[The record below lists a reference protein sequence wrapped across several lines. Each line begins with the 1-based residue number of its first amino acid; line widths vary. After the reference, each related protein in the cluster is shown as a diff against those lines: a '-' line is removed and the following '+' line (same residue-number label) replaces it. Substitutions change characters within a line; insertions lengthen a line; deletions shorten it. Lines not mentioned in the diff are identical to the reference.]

1 MRRLIIGFGHKRMRG
16 KDTAAA
22 MAFENLQ
29 NKMKVR
35 HDAFAYSLK
44 EMCRVVFGFSDEQL
58 YGDLKGVPDRY
69 WGFTPRW
76 ALQHVGTEA
85 MRKVIDDQIW
95 VKTFVRRAQQDPH
108 TSILVTDLRFSNEA
122 TAIKALG
129 GFTVRCNRTMTF
141 DPNMDTHASEVALD
155 GYPHWDYEL
164 DNNGSLDAL
173 RDQVDK
179 MIDHMLLGELNAE
192 DAPQN
197 QTEEDTTTSE
207 N

>member
-1 MRRLIIGFGHKRMRG
+1 
-16 KDTAAA
+16 

-29 NKMKVR
+29 TRGMKVR

-44 EMCRVVFGFSDEQL
+44 EMCRVVFGFNDEQL
-58 YGDLKGVPDRY
+58 YGDLKGIPDPY

-76 ALQHVGTEA
+76 ALQYAGTEA

-95 VKTFVRRAQQDPH
+95 VKTFVRRVQQDQH

-122 TAIKALG
+122 AAIKHLG
-129 GFTVRCNRTMTF
+129 GFMVRCKRDVPF
-141 DPNMDTHASEVALD
+141 DPSMDTHDSEIALD

-192 DAPQN
+192 NATQDQAKD
-197 QTEEDTTTSE
+197 DTTAS
-207 N
+207 